1 MLYWSCDYH
10 VIFCLQAFSNMTS
23 NIRRALFKVLLLTM
37 FPDEGSVVIEN
48 GEQVNEILNAISDN
62 INYIYLYNR
71 LINGLLY
78 SMDNYVL

>member
-1 MLYWSCDYH
+1 
-10 VIFCLQAFSNMTS
+10 MTS